1 MAIGTA
7 HDHST
12 DFTRILG
19 ERSNASYYYTTEQI
33 IDEEL
38 DNIETSKK
46 AIDSELPNAEAKCL
60 AFARLSAAVE
70 HPVWLDVQRHNQ
82 LVDEVL
88 GFHSTRLATAGILSA
103 YNLTVPITSRDGQQT
118 TNTVPLSFTEAA
130 GAAGFHPNVGNI
142 PRAYLNT
149 PGNGTANIL
158 AWQSNIGIGSTFIG
172 VSTTPRK
179 ADNNVNYH
187 EQSRY
192 EYIVKRAC
200 GISLEPDT
208 HWVGRYKPGNPGTG
222 GNNLLYIDEDG
233 NPQFGDRPVLEC
245 PIDEQLNGAGE
256 TEIYKVNI
264 RIRGYDLEGE
274 NPVEIV
280 ECDLSAE
287 TAGVGTISI
296 YQTIKHR
303 FDVGINTDTSGSWTW
318 DGVSYTGDVIVG
330 SANYNTYV
338 APRLTEIAE
347 LKTKIQDALPNVNKV
362 KDSRT
367 ESDLYYWSLE
377 HSKVVDEDRKS
388 TKEGNLQAIRDS
400 QEIFDESAG
409 VPPPQEPEINP
420 LFNKPFSELKTNEK
434 KQLSLTYGLGTP
446 REVPARDED
455 GDVIRDENGKIVMTT
470 DDGYN
475 IDYIDSKVQEFLE
488 LNKNLDV
495 TGDYIVTRPGS
506 IIIVNSVGTATTYTG
521 VSTQINNIRTG
532 GINTSNIAGGSV
544 SISTFVPASAAFT
557 TSHILKSPSAE
568 VGAGVTYSGTIGDA
582 ASRWDEIYTRTIFV
596 DNIVG
601 SATSVVVS
609 SAKTETEFPLVFCS
623 AASTTRYP
631 TDLFVSGG
639 TGIGST
645 GGILT
650 WQESLGKLNSTSVS
664 AGNTHEIKLGKIE
677 DGTITTD
684 AGVIFTTNGDRLGG
698 VFTEVQGRILSYGI
712 NVEQLE
718 TTFDTTRVGGIF
730 RLDTRT
736 SGTFG
741 DANCF
746 VVKGRSIGVT
756 AEHDAFVIDLDTGHT
771 ILTPDKGYVG
781 IGTSLPNAALH
792 VESETTPSGWQ
803 IRTNSVGLNN
813 ESGFWR
819 NTSDHYQMV
828 LRNASGGLSY
838 ITNDGGASTANLKF
852 FVQGSN
858 RLIIDSSG
866 NVSIGGNVSITGS
879 ISKGSGMFKI
889 DHPLVGMSTTHNLVH
904 SFIESPQADIIY
916 RGKVDLVGGSAT
928 VNIDTAGRM
937 TEGTFDALCTNVQCF
952 TSNETDW
959 TAVKGSVSGNI
970 LTITAQD
977 SSSTATVSWMV
988 VGERKD
994 QHMID
999 TEWTDENGRVIT
1011 EPLKAVS
1018 DY

>member
-12 DFTRILG
+12 DFTKILG

-33 IDEEL
+33 VDEEL

-46 AIDSELPNAEAKCL
+46 AIDSEIPNAEAKCL

-70 HPVWLDVQRHNQ
+70 HPVWIDVQRHNQ
-82 LVDEVL
+82 LVDEVI
-88 GFHSTRLATAGILSA
+88 GFHSTRLATEVILDA
-103 YNLTVPITSRDGQQT
+103 YNDTVPISSRNGQQT

-142 PRAYLNT
+142 PRNYLNSS
-149 PGNGTANIL
+149 GNGTANIL

-192 EYIVKRAC
+192 KYIVKRAC
-200 GISLEPDT
+200 GISLEPDK
-208 HWVGRYKPGNPGTG
+208 HWGGRYKPGNPGKG
-222 GNNLLYIDEDG
+222 GGSLSNFLYIDENGD
-233 NPQFGDRPVLEC
+233 PQFGDKPVLEC

-256 TEIYKVNI
+256 TDIFKVNI

-280 ECDLSAE
+280 ECDLSGE

-296 YQTIKHR
+296 YQTIRHR

-318 DGVSYTGDVIVG
+318 DGVSYTGDVHVG

-347 LKTKIQDALPNVNKV
+347 LKTKILEALPNVNKV

-377 HSKVVDEDRKS
+377 HSKVVDGERKAK
-388 TKEGNLQAIRDS
+388 KEGNLQAIRDS

-446 REVPARDED
+446 RDVPARDED
-455 GDVIRDENGKIVMTT
+455 GDVIRDENGEIVMTT

-488 LNKNLDV
+488 LNKGLDV

-532 GINTSNIAGGSV
+532 GINTSNITGGSV
-544 SISTFVPASAAFT
+544 SISTFIPSSAAFT

-568 VGAGVTYSGTIGDA
+568 IGAGVTYSGTIGDPV
-582 ASRWDEIYTRTIFV
+582 SRWDEIYTRTIFV

-623 AASTTRYP
+623 TASTTRYP

-650 WQESLGKLNSTSVS
+650 WKESLGKLNSTSVS
-664 AGNTHEIKLGKIE
+664 AGNTHEIILGKIE
-677 DGTITTD
+677 DGYSSTD
-684 AGVIFTTNGDRLGG
+684 AGVIFTTNDDRLGG
-698 VFTEVQGRILSYGI
+698 VFTEVKGRVLSYGI

-736 SGTFG
+736 PGTFG
-741 DANCF
+741 DSNCF
-746 VVKGRSIGVT
+746 VVKGRSIGAT
-756 AEHDAFVIDLDTGHT
+756 QNHDAFVIDLDTGHT
-771 ILTPDKGYVG
+771 VLTPDKGFVG
-781 IGTSLPNAALH
+781 IGTSLPVAVLDVKGVARF
-792 VESETTPSGWQ
+792 G
-803 IRTNSVGLNN
+803 RTNTSSEGGSITLERAGDGSVAYEVDVFG
-813 ESGFWR
+813 SG
-819 NTSDHYQMV
+819 TG
-828 LRNASGGLSY
+828 NA
-838 ITNDGGASTANLKF
+838 TNFRVVDATAGVARFTIDG
-852 FVQGSN
+852 
-858 RLIIDSSG
+858 SG
-866 NVSIGGNVSITGS
+866 NVSIGGNVSINGS
-879 ISKGSGMFKI
+879 ISKGSGTFKI
-889 DHPLVGMSTTHNLVH
+889 DHPLVGMSTTHDLVH
-904 SFIESPQADIIY
+904 SFIEGPQADIIY

-959 TAVKGSVSGNI
+959 TAVKGSISGNI